1 MPSIGRLIPALLL
14 GVTGAAGSLAAQ
26 EIWLGSGRRSAVSV
40 EFLRPDLKMPG
51 ADQSFASAAIFATGR
66 FAIGK
71 RTTLVV
77 ELPYAFGRVT
87 YGYYLGPGGAI
98 SGWRSTLGNP
108 YVGIEGGRD
117 GDSFIGE
124 LGVRAPLF
132 SDNSLSPLLVGTFAD
147 LEREDAFLSKVVT
160 VSAFANLRASTPG
173 GFVFRV
179 RGGPLLWVPTAQYV
193 LTSPGGPNSGAT
205 ELWFAYA
212 VQAGYQSRSAT
223 ILGGVGGR
231 AILTEDVS
239 NRFIDQLVLAASYR
253 VGGLR
258 PGVSVR
264 LPIDAGRDQIV
275 GSTIGV
281 SLSVDFR

>member
-51 ADQSFASAAIFATGR
+51 SDQSFASAAIFATGR
-66 FAIGK
+66 LAVGK
-71 RTTLVV
+71 ATTLVV

-87 YGYYLGPGGAI
+87 YGYSPGGGGI
-98 SGWRSTLGNP
+98 SGSGSTLGNP
-108 YVGIEGGRD
+108 YIGIEGGRD
-117 GDSFIGE
+117 GNSFFGE
-124 LGVRAPLF
+124 LGVRVPLV
-132 SDNSLSPLLVGTFAD
+132 SDQSLSPLLVGTFAD
-147 LEREDAFLSKVVT
+147 LEREDEFLSKVVT
-160 VSAFANLRASTPG
+160 VSAFANLRASSPS
-173 GFVFRV
+173 GFVVRV
-179 RGGPLLWVPTAQYV
+179 RGGPLLWIPTAQYV
-193 LTSPGGPNSGAT
+193 LTSPGGPNSGAA

-239 NRFIDQLVLAASYR
+239 NRFIDQLVFSASYR
-253 VGGLR
+253 VDGLR

-264 LPIDAGRDQIV
+264 LPIDNGRDQIV